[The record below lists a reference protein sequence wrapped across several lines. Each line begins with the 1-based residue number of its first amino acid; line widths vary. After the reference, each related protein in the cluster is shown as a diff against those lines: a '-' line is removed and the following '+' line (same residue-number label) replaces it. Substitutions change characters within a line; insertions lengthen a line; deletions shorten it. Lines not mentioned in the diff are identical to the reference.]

1 MPGKR
6 GDRLKRSELKS
17 RPKLKQATAEKR
29 VYRLGV
35 RAETAAETARSI
47 LRATIDLYGERFY
60 DQVSLED
67 IAERAGVTVQ
77 TLIRR
82 FGSKEELISAA
93 ADATRGTIRSQRD
106 ETPVGDV
113 ASAAK
118 ALVETYEAHGD
129 RVLRMLSQEDRVPAF
144 RLIAGAGR
152 AYHYEWVDRIFAP
165 LLARSSRRDRERLR
179 AQIIAVCDVYFWKVL
194 RRDLGMSG
202 EETQRAVL
210 HMLAALDAHTTTK

>member
-1 MPGKR
+1 MPKR
-6 GDRLKRSELKS
+6 A
-17 RPKLKQATAEKR
+17 PAER
-29 VYRLGV
+29 RAYRLGA

-47 LRATIDLYGERFY
+47 LQATIDLYGERFY

-93 ADATRGTIRSQRD
+93 ADASRGTIRSQRE
-106 ETPVGDV
+106 ETPVGDI

-129 RVLRMLSQEDRVPAF
+129 RVLRMLAQEDRVPAF
-144 RLIAGAGR
+144 RLITGTGR
-152 AYHYEWVDRIFAP
+152 AYHYEWVDRIFAA
-165 LLARSSRRDRERLR
+165 LLAKAPRRDRERLR

-194 RRDLGMSG
+194 RRDLGMSS
-202 EETQRAVL
+202 EEAQRAILHLLAVL
-210 HMLAALDAHTTTK
+210 DVSTSVK